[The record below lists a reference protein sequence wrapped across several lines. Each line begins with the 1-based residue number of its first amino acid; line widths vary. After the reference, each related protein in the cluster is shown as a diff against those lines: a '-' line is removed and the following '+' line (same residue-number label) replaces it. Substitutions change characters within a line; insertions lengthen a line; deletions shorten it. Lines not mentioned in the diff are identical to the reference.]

1 MDFLQSHRHED
12 EQGNKTVKKRIIR
25 LLEFSHRKGND
36 NDEKNCDDKRRFKN
50 QDTKIMFR
58 GDY

>member
-1 MDFLQSHRHED
+1 M
-12 EQGNKTVKKRIIR
+12 NKVIKLLKREITIR
-25 LLEFSHRKGND
+25 LLEFSHRKGNN